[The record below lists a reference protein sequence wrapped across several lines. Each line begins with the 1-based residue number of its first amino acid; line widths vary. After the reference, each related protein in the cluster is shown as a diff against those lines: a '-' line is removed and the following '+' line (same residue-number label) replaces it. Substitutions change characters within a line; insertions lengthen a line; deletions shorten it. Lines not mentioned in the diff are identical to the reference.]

1 MSILSGLE
9 GVELRGRVIFYAD
22 CLPVPVPVP
31 MASAAHASGAE
42 LPTARCRWDL
52 GPLCACASG
61 RGRLRAVHVVM
72 WIHMAPARRYLSASA
87 PAGLDAGRAHRRNL
101 PSCGMRDCVSR
112 ERGRLVF
119 ASTYL
124 LATIPAKWV

>member
-1 MSILSGLE
+1 VSILSGLE

-61 RGRLRAVHVVM
+61 RGRPCAVPLHV
-72 WIHMAPARRYLSASA
+72 ATCLPLPPPAWMPGARTGGIFL
-87 PAGLDAGRAHRRNL
+87 PAA
-101 PSCGMRDCVSR
+101 CVT
-112 ERGRLVF
+112 
-119 ASTYL
+119 A
-124 LATIPAKWV
+124 